1 MLSVCCL
8 DSISTSML
16 VQKGK
21 QVIQTKHFHD
31 LVRYFFVTNPVLR
44 GTIVLEGNAA
54 M

>member
-1 MLSVCCL
+1 MVRFYFHI
-8 DSISTSML
+8 DASTKKENKSF
-16 VQKGK
+16 K
-21 QVIQTKHFHD
+21 QKHFDD